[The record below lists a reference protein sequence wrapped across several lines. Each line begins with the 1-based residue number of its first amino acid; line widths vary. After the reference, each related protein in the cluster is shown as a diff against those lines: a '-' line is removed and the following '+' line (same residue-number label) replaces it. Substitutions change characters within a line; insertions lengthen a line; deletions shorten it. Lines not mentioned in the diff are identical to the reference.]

1 MQIRTLSPDL
11 SICDQP
17 RPEDMARI
25 ASLGFRAVI
34 GNRPDGEEAGQPT
47 WDELAA
53 AAAQAGLAA
62 RHLPIGGQVS
72 AADQAEAFARAL
84 GEMPG
89 PVLAWCRSGNRAEQV
104 ARLALG
110 FRHERH
116 HRVVVV
122 GGGSAGIATTAS
134 LLKRRKGLDIAVV
147 EPREE
152 HYYQP
157 GWTMVGGGVFKPR
170 DTVRPTG
177 KIMPKG
183 AHWIH
188 AGCIGFDPDRKA
200 ILLDD
205 GTRLTYEVLIVAMG
219 NRLAWEAVDGLEA
232 ALGQFGV
239 TSNYRYDLAPYTWE
253 LVRATRGGRAL
264 FTQPPMPIK
273 CAGAPQ
279 KAMYLSC
286 SEWRRSGALGGIE
299 VEFHN
304 AGTALFGVADYVPAL
319 MEAVQG
325 YGIDLRFGSN
335 LVAVDGPA
343 REATFHTADGEV
355 TRRFDM
361 LHAVPPQAANA
372 IVAASPLADAGGY
385 AQVDPAT
392 LRHVRYPEIFALGD
406 GCNTANAKTAAAAR
420 KQAPVVAVNA
430 LAVLDGEAPPA
441 GYDGYGSCP
450 LTVDRGHIVLAE
462 FAYGGKLAPTLPTWL
477 IEGKRPSRLA
487 WHLKADALPAIYWH
501 GMLKG
506 REWLVQPVPLQ

>member
-25 ASLGFRAVI
+25 ASLG
-34 GNRPDGEEAGQPT
+34 
-47 WDELAA
+47 L
-53 AAAQAGLAA
+53 
-62 RHLPIGGQVS
+62 
-72 AADQAEAFARAL
+72 
-84 GEMPG
+84 
-89 PVLAWCRSGNRAEQV
+89 
-104 ARLALG
+104 
-110 FRHERH
+110 RH

-183 AHWIH
+183 AQWIH

-343 REATFHTADGEV
+343 REATFRTAEGEV

-361 LHAVPPQAANA
+361 LHAVPPRKRPMRLLPPVRSQMPAGMRKLIPRHCATRA
-372 IVAASPLADAGGY
+372 IRRSLHWAMVATPPMRRLPQPRASRPPSWRSTHWRFSTARRRL
-385 AQVDPAT
+385 PAT
-392 LRHVRYPEIFALGD
+392 TVM
-406 GCNTANAKTAAAAR
+406 AR
-420 KQAPVVAVNA
+420 A
-430 LAVLDGEAPPA
+430 
-441 GYDGYGSCP
+441 
-450 LTVDRGHIVLAE
+450 R
-462 FAYGGKLAPTLPTWL
+462 
-477 IEGKRPSRLA
+477 
-487 WHLKADALPAIYWH
+487 
-501 GMLKG
+501 
-506 REWLVQPVPLQ
+506 